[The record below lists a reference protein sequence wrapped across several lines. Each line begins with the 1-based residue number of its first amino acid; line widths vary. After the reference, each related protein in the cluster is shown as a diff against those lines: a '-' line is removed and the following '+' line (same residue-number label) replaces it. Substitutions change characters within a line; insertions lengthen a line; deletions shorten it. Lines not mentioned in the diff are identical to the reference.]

1 MLHLSDDGAL
11 QDSMSAS
18 DFFAAT
24 NQARLSELKNAIKSE
39 NIETSD
45 DKIDKNEED
54 DSELLKK
61 KGIIQDEEKED
72 GLKVDYGAC
81 VDYFDFCS
89 EKLGGKFSV
98 FVVLGLHI
106 LINIATSSMSFYLA
120 FALSNLGQSKASET
134 RNE

>member
-11 QDSMSAS
+11 QASMSTS

-24 NQARLSELKNAIKSE
+24 NQSRLSELKDAIKAEKESYEMNNEAQE
-39 NIETSD
+39 N
-45 DKIDKNEED
+45 

-72 GLKVDYGAC
+72 SMKVDYGAC
-81 VDYFDFCS
+81 IDYFNFCT

-120 FALSNLGQSKASET
+120 FALSNLGQTDTTSET
-134 RNE
+134 RHE